1 MISAVLHFKK
11 TRFQPFSG
19 RSTGPSVFAGVGVMI
34 VLVPIN
40 AKMADVTKKLQ
51 VEQMKSKDKR
61 VKMMNEILSGI
72 KVGLVSLA

>member
-1 MISAVLHFKK
+1 M
-11 TRFQPFSG
+11 
-19 RSTGPSVFAGVGVMI
+19 FAGVGVMI